1 MRDRWR
7 GRRTGLTLVVALTCG
22 VIAASMVSAR
32 GPGAVVVRDDA
43 GRVLARVSVGSDDAF
58 SLRYRNSLYG
68 TSAEERFLMVSDS
81 RFRLAELAAEQLAV
95 LEEYYAV
102 SEVPVRAS
110 SGSWRAPPAYDLEL
124 DRLTVAATDLGQRTL
139 LVLGEPPL
147 ALWQL
152 VDDAAPMVHITV
164 ERAP

>member
-1 MRDRWR
+1 MKDRWR
-7 GRRTGLTLVVALTCG
+7 GWRTSLTLVVALTCG
-22 VIAASMVSAR
+22 VIVASMVSAR
-32 GPGAVVVRDDA
+32 GQAAVVVRDDA
-43 GRVLARVSVGSDDAF
+43 GYVLARLSLGNDDTF

-81 RFRLAELAAEQLAV
+81 RFRLADLAAEQLAV

-102 SEVPVRAS
+102 SERPVRAS

-139 LVLGEPPL
+139 LVQGQPPL
-147 ALWQL
+147 ALWRL

-164 ERAP
+164 EQAP